1 MSRTAIR
8 VVMAAM
14 VVCFTAAASAAQSTT
29 SSTQIKKFEVLAVN
43 GNDLVVKLPE
53 GTREIQV
60 PDDFRFTVDGQ
71 QLAGREMKVGMKGTA
86 SITTKT
92 TVTPVVVT
100 EVKSGEVMQSSGSS
114 LLVRTPEGFKMFTEG
129 DVERRGI
136 KMMKDG
142 APAQFSDFHSGDRLS
157 ATIVT
162 THPPKV
168 MTQQQVNATLAK
180 AAPASGASGAPAAS
194 RSSSGSAAPVAS
206 KSTSGSAATP
216 ARGGKEAA
224 EDGQRVAAARARQH
238 PVDRDGPDADRS
250 PARPPLGRF
259 LRTVRARTVVR
270 AGVDCLLPAVHAE
283 RIMDSSIL
291 NRDVAYTACG

>member
-14 VVCFTAAASAAQSTT
+14 AVCFTAVISTAQTTTT
-29 SSTQIKKFEVLAVN
+29 SSTQVKKFEVLAVN

-53 GTREIQV
+53 GTREINV
-60 PDDFRFTVDGQ
+60 PDDFRFTVDGK
-71 QLAGREMKVGMKGTA
+71 QLAGRELKVGMKGTA

-92 TVTPVVVT
+92 TVTPVIVT
-100 EVKSGEVMQSSGSS
+100 EVKNGEVMQSSGSS
-114 LLVRTPEGFKMFTEG
+114 LLVKTDQGFKMFTEG

-180 AAPASGASGAPAAS
+180 AAPASGAAGAPAASASGSGSAATMAS
-194 RSSSGSAAPVAS
+194 RSSSGAA
-206 KSTSGSAATP
+206 GTP
-216 ARGGKEAA
+216 AGGSGAKKLPKTAS
-224 EDGQRVAAARARQH
+224 DW
-238 PVDRDGPDADRS
+238 
-250 PARPPLGRF
+250 PLLALASILSIATG
-259 LRTVRARTVVR
+259 LMLTVRRRVVR
-270 AGVDCLLPAVHAE
+270 
-283 RIMDSSIL
+283 
-291 NRDVAYTACG
+291 

>member
-43 GNDLVVKLPE
+43 GNDLVVRLPE

-71 QLAGREMKVGMKGTA
+71 QLAGRELKVGMKGTA

-142 APAQFSDFHSGDRLS
+142 VPAQFSDFHSGDRLS

-180 AAPASGASGAPAAS
+180 AAPASGASGTSAAS

-216 ARGGKEAA
+216 GGGAKKLPKTASEW
-224 EDGQRVAAARARQH
+224 
-238 PVDRDGPDADRS
+238 
-250 PARPPLGRF
+250 PLLALASILSIATG
-259 LRTVRARTVVR
+259 LMLTVRRRVLR
-270 AGVDCLLPAVHAE
+270 
-283 RIMDSSIL
+283 
-291 NRDVAYTACG
+291 

>member
-14 VVCFTAAASAAQSTT
+14 VVCFTAAASAAQSSTT

-71 QLAGREMKVGMKGTA
+71 QLAGRELKVGMKGTA

-180 AAPASGASGAPAAS
+180 AAPASGAPAAS
-194 RSSSGSAAPVAS
+194 RATSGSAAGAPVAS
-206 KSTSGSAATP
+206 RSTSGSAAAP
-216 ARGGKEAA
+216 SDAP
-224 EDGQRVAAARARQH
+224 AARKLPKTGSAW
-238 PVDRDGPDADRS
+238 
-250 PARPPLGRF
+250 PLLALASILSIAMG
-259 LRTVRARTVVR
+259 LMLTVRRRFVR
-270 AGVDCLLPAVHAE
+270 
-283 RIMDSSIL
+283 
-291 NRDVAYTACG
+291 

>member
-1 MSRTAIR
+1 MSRTTIR
-8 VVMAAM
+8 VAMAA
-14 VVCFTAAASAAQSTT
+14 VAVCCTAVTSTAQTTTT
-29 SSTQIKKFEVLAVN
+29 STQTKKFEVIAVN

-71 QLAGREMKVGMKGTA
+71 QLAGRDLKPGMKGTA
-86 SITTKT
+86 VITTKT

-100 EVKSGEVMQSSGSS
+100 EVKNGEVLQSSGNSI
-114 LLVRTPEGFKMFTEG
+114 LVRTEQGFKQFTEA

-142 APAQFSDFHSGDRLS
+142 APAQFTDFHSGDRLS

-180 AAPASGASGAPAAS
+180 AVPASGGAGVPAATSGSAAGAPAAS
-194 RSSSGSAAPVAS
+194 RS
-206 KSTSGSAATP
+206 TSGSAAAP
-216 ARGGKEAA
+216 GEAP
-224 EDGQRVAAARARQH
+224 AARKLPKTGSAW
-238 PVDRDGPDADRS
+238 
-250 PARPPLGRF
+250 PLLALASILSIAMG
-259 LRTVRARTVVR
+259 LMLTVRRRVVR
-270 AGVDCLLPAVHAE
+270 
-283 RIMDSSIL
+283 
-291 NRDVAYTACG
+291 

>member
-1 MSRTAIR
+1 MEKEIVMSRTAIR

-14 VVCFTAAASAAQSTT
+14 AVCFTAAASTAQSTT

-71 QLAGREMKVGMKGTA
+71 QLAGRELKVGMKGTA

-180 AAPASGASGAPAAS
+180 AAPASGASGASAAS

-206 KSTSGSAATP
+206 RSTSGSAATP
-216 ARGGKEAA
+216 AGGGKKLPKTATEW
-224 EDGQRVAAARARQH
+224 
-238 PVDRDGPDADRS
+238 
-250 PARPPLGRF
+250 PL
-259 LRTVRARTVVR
+259 LAL
-270 AGVDCLLPAVHAE
+270 A
-283 RIMDSSIL
+283 SIL
-291 NRDVAYTACG
+291 SIAT

>member
-14 VVCFTAAASAAQSTT
+14 AVCFTAAASTAQSTT

-43 GNDLVVKLPE
+43 GNDLVVRLPE

-71 QLAGREMKVGMKGTA
+71 QLAGRELKVGMKGTA

-180 AAPASGASGAPAAS
+180 AAPASGASGASAASAS

-206 KSTSGSAATP
+206 RSTSGSAAAP
-216 ARGGKEAA
+216 AGGAKKLPKTASEW
-224 EDGQRVAAARARQH
+224 
-238 PVDRDGPDADRS
+238 
-250 PARPPLGRF
+250 PLLALASILSIATG
-259 LRTVRARTVVR
+259 LMLTVRRRVLR
-270 AGVDCLLPAVHAE
+270 
-283 RIMDSSIL
+283 
-291 NRDVAYTACG
+291 

>member
-14 VVCFTAAASAAQSTT
+14 AVGFTAAASTAQSTT

-43 GNDLVVKLPE
+43 GNDLVVRLPE

-180 AAPASGASGAPAAS
+180 AAPASGAAGASAAS

-216 ARGGKEAA
+216 GGGGKKLPKTASEW
-224 EDGQRVAAARARQH
+224 
-238 PVDRDGPDADRS
+238 
-250 PARPPLGRF
+250 PLLALASILSIATG
-259 LRTVRARTVVR
+259 LMLTVRRRVLR
-270 AGVDCLLPAVHAE
+270 
-283 RIMDSSIL
+283 
-291 NRDVAYTACG
+291 

>member
-43 GNDLVVKLPE
+43 GNDVVVKLPE
-53 GTREIQV
+53 GTKEIQV

-71 QLAGREMKVGMKGTA
+71 QLAGRELKVGMKGTA

-180 AAPASGASGAPAAS
+180 AAPASGASGTSAAS
-194 RSSSGSAAPVAS
+194 RSSSGSSSGSAAPVAS

-216 ARGGKEAA
+216 GGGAKKLPKTASEW
-224 EDGQRVAAARARQH
+224 
-238 PVDRDGPDADRS
+238 
-250 PARPPLGRF
+250 PLLALASILSIATG
-259 LRTVRARTVVR
+259 LMLTVRRRVLR
-270 AGVDCLLPAVHAE
+270 
-283 RIMDSSIL
+283 
-291 NRDVAYTACG
+291 

>member
-1 MSRTAIR
+1 
-8 VVMAAM
+8 MAAM
-14 VVCFTAAASAAQSTT
+14 VVCFTAAASAAQSSTT

-180 AAPASGASGAPAAS
+180 AAPASGASGTSAAS

-206 KSTSGSAATP
+206 RSTSGSAAAP
-216 ARGGKEAA
+216 AGGGKKLPKTASEW
-224 EDGQRVAAARARQH
+224 
-238 PVDRDGPDADRS
+238 
-250 PARPPLGRF
+250 PLLALASILSIATG
-259 LRTVRARTVVR
+259 LMLTVRRRVLR
-270 AGVDCLLPAVHAE
+270 
-283 RIMDSSIL
+283 
-291 NRDVAYTACG
+291 

>member
-1 MSRTAIR
+1 
-8 VVMAAM
+8 MAAM
-14 VVCFTAAASAAQSTT
+14 VVCFTAAASAAQSSTT

-180 AAPASGASGAPAAS
+180 AAPASGASAAS

-216 ARGGKEAA
+216 AGGGKKLPKTASEW
-224 EDGQRVAAARARQH
+224 
-238 PVDRDGPDADRS
+238 
-250 PARPPLGRF
+250 PLLALASILSIATG
-259 LRTVRARTVVR
+259 LMLTVRRRVLR
-270 AGVDCLLPAVHAE
+270 
-283 RIMDSSIL
+283 
-291 NRDVAYTACG
+291 